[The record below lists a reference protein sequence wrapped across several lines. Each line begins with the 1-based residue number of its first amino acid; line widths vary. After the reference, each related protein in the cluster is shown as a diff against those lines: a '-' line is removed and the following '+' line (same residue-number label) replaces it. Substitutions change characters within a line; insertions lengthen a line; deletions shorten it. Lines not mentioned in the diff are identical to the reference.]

1 MAVLGKFNA
10 RVDVAGSC
18 FIACYRNFVR
28 GRERRRL
35 DLLEDQI
42 RRNGLLIRGLARWI
56 GVLALP
62 T

>member
-28 GRERRRL
+28 GRERRRFGFVGGSNSQEWVV
-35 DLLEDQI
+35 DPWT
-42 RRNGLLIRGLARWI
+42 R
-56 GVLALP
+56 
-62 T
+62 